1 MVVYRNLHTTNH
13 IIINTFIS
21 TSILYQISYLI
32 QTFHHSIIDHYIGM
46 ISEWPCDTED
56 WSNETIQL
64 YYHRIHYI
72 L

>member
-1 MVVYRNLHTTNH
+1 MVVYHNLHKTNH

-46 ISEWPCDTED
+46 ISE
-56 WSNETIQL
+56 
-64 YYHRIHYI
+64 
-72 L
+72 